1 MTYCVNLCDNPHMSE
16 DDVHKGEQAAMKSLQ
31 RYPEWLLRAAYK
43 DDHEMLEAG
52 IPHAERG
59 ESAWRRIEDEAYEA
73 LRKAIG
79 MDKWHDPYPA
89 GMHIEVFF
97 SKE

>member
-1 MTYCVNLCDNPHMSE
+1 
-16 DDVHKGEQAAMKSLQ
+16 
-31 RYPEWLLRAAYK
+31 
-43 DDHEMLEAG
+43 MLEAG

-73 LRKAIG
+73 LRQAIG
-79 MDKWHDPYPA
+79 MDKWHAPYPA
-89 GMHIEVFF
+89 GMHIDVFF